1 MDQKGIKK
9 QEISERLLEFKRED
23 MTYKSGRIL
32 GSMCTCPHEVG
43 VEAYYM
49 FLESNLGD
57 SGLFKG
63 TRQMEKEVIGML
75 GELLGKKDVCGH
87 VITGGTE
94 ANIMAM
100 RAARNSSNVK
110 NPEIIIPKSA
120 HFSFKKA
127 ADMLR
132 LKIMEAELDEN
143 YCIDID
149 SVKDLISPN
158 TVAIVGIA
166 GTTELGVIDPIEDL
180 SNICLEKNIYLHV
193 DAAFGGFSI
202 PFLTEIGYNFP
213 KFDFSLPGVSSIT
226 IDPHKMGLAPIPTG
240 CILFR
245 DRTYLQSI
253 STETPYLTEKE
264 QSTIV
269 GTRTGASSA
278 AAWAL
283 MKYFGKDGYAEVAE
297 KCMEVTRIL
306 ADGIE
311 KSGFKLIRKPQLN
324 LVSFISDKIETD
336 EIYNE
341 LEEKGW
347 VASVSAYP
355 KAIRIVVMPHIKE
368 EHVQEFLKDI
378 SEIYT
383 KYTAK
388 TITQDNERKSPV
400 KLVDKT
406 LQGK

>member
-1 MDQKGIKK
+1 MDKREIKK
-9 QEISERLLEFKRED
+9 QEISEKLKAFKRED

-63 TRQMEKEVIGML
+63 TRQMEKEVIEML
-75 GELLGKKDVCGH
+75 GNLLGKKDVCGH
-87 VITGGTE
+87 IITGGTE

-100 RAARNSSNVK
+100 RAARNSSKVK

-127 ADMLR
+127 ADMLC

-143 YCIDID
+143 YCVDIE
-149 SVKDLISPN
+149 SVKELISPK

-166 GTTELGVIDPIEDL
+166 GTTELGVIDPIDKL
-180 SNICLEKNIYLHV
+180 SKLCLEKNIYLHV

-202 PFLTEIGYNFP
+202 PFLNYIGHNFP
-213 KFDFSLPGVSSIT
+213 KFDFSLEGVSSIT

-269 GTRTGASSA
+269 GTRIGASAA

-283 MKYFGKDGYAEVAE
+283 MKYFGKEGYAEVAE
-297 KCMEVTRIL
+297 KCMEVTKVL
-306 ADGIE
+306 ANGIE
-311 KSGFKLIRKPQLN
+311 KSGFKLIRKPELN
-324 LVSFISDKIETD
+324 IVAFTSEEIEIEKIVS
-336 EIYNE
+336 N
-341 LEEKGW
+341 LEREGW
-347 VASVSAYP
+347 MVSVSAYP
-355 KAIRIVVMPHIKE
+355 KAIRIVIMPHIKE
-368 EHVQEFLKDI
+368 KHVKEFLKDLSSI
-378 SEIYT
+378 RT
-383 KYTAK
+383 KHTVDN
-388 TITQDNERKSPV
+388 IRQDNERKASI
-400 KLVDKT
+400 KIADKT
-406 LQGK
+406 PQGK

>member
-1 MDQKGIKK
+1 MDRKGITK
-9 QEISERLLEFKRED
+9 QEISERLKEFKRED

-57 SGLFKG
+57 SGLFEG
-63 TRQMEKEVIGML
+63 TKQMEKEVIRML
-75 GELLGKKDVCGH
+75 GTLLGKEDVCGH
-87 VITGGTE
+87 IITGGTE

-100 RAARNSSNVK
+100 RAARNSSNVED
-110 NPEIIIPKSA
+110 PEIIIPRSA

-132 LKIMEAELDEN
+132 LKIREAELDEN
-143 YCIDID
+143 YCVDIE
-149 SVKDLISPN
+149 SVKGLISDK

-166 GTTELGVIDPIEDL
+166 GTTELGVIDPIEEL
-180 SNICLEKNIYLHV
+180 SKLCIEKNIYLHV

-202 PFLTEIGYNFP
+202 PFLNEIGYNFP

-269 GTRTGASSA
+269 GTRTGASAA

-283 MKYFGKDGYAEVAE
+283 MKYFGKEGYAVVAE
-297 KCMEVTRIL
+297 NCMKVTEVLANGIL
-306 ADGIE
+306 
-311 KSGFKLIRKPQLN
+311 KSGFKLIRKPELN
-324 LVSFISDKIETD
+324 LVAFESD
-336 EIYNE
+336 EIEIEDIVSE

-347 VASVSAYP
+347 MVSVSAYP

-368 EHVQEFLKDI
+368 EHVEEFLKDLL
-378 SEIYT
+378 EIHI
-383 KYTAK
+383 KHTAENMH
-388 TITQDNERKSPV
+388 QDNERKATL
-400 KLVDKT
+400 KLADKT
-406 LQGK
+406 LEGK